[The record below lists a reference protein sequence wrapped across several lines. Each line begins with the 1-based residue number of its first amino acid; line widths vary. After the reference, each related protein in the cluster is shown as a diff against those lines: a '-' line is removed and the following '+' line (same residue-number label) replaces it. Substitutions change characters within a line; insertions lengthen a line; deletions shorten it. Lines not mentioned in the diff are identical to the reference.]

1 MYDIYNFS
9 KRYGMYFFLL
19 FPTIKTKYKQAQ
31 GFTDKTFAHFVL
43 KGHLP
48 DKEKVVL

>member
-1 MYDIYNFS
+1 MYDIHNFS
-9 KRYGMYFFLL
+9 KRYGMYFF
-19 FPTIKTKYKQAQ
+19 YC
-31 GFTDKTFAHFVL
+31 FTDKTFAHFIL